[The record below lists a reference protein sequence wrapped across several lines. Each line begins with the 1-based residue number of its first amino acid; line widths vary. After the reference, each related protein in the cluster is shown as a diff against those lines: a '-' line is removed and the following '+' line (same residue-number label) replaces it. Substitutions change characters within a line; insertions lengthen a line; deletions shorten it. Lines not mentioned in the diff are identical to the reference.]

1 MHEKLKNYLSRP
13 FPLFLSYRQG
23 VVYFIVMILIFALL
37 ANILQPFGINNWHEC
52 HKGLILTGYVVLY
65 FAIYPLLYL
74 ILSHFLP
81 NHYKADNWTLEK
93 EFRHLLIYIPVTAI
107 ISWIFTIW
115 AIEEV
120 DLSISSFFRIEYY
133 NSIMGFTALPCFGFL
148 VAKSINPA
156 PANIRLSTNG
166 TIHSDE
172 LPREMIINKIPLIV
186 DDICY
191 VESKANNIHCW
202 VLHKGVLKE
211 VTIRYTLRK
220 LEHHLKEYSQFL
232 RCQNSFIVNMH
243 HVKNWDTEQEK
254 MVLHMKCCN
263 KSIPVTTGISEAI
276 KEKLR
281 KHFIF
286 KEV

>member
-1 MHEKLKNYLSRP
+1 
-13 FPLFLSYRQG
+13 
-23 VVYFIVMILIFALL
+23 MILIFALL
-37 ANILQPFGINNWHEC
+37 ANILQPFGIDNWHEC
-52 HKGLILTGYVVLY
+52 HKGLILTGYVILY

-81 NHYKADNWTLEK
+81 NHYNADNWTLEK
-93 EFRHLLIYIPVTAI
+93 EFRHLLIYIPVTAMV
-107 ISWIFTIW
+107 SWIFTILV
-115 AIEEV
+115 IKEV

-133 NSIMGFTALPCFGFL
+133 NSVMGFTALPCFGFL

-156 PANIRLSTNG
+156 SANIIQSTRG
-166 TIHSDE
+166 IVHSDSTSPVE
-172 LPREMIINKIPLIV
+172 IVINKIPLIV

-191 VESKANNIHCW
+191 VESKVNNIHCW

-220 LEHHLKEYSQFL
+220 LEHHLKDYPQFL

-243 HVKNWDTEQEK
+243 HVKDWNTEQEK
-254 MVLHMKCCN
+254 MVLHMNCCN
-263 KSIPVTTGISEAI
+263 KTIPVTTGISETI

-281 KHFIF
+281 KNFIF
-286 KEV
+286 KEG